1 MKEMDEICLSQ
12 VEGDLLF
19 ILNLNHVCSI
29 ISLEALAAPFW
40 KNNTLNQNWQSQLQQ
55 RYIFLPPSKME
66 IFSQLSN
73 VLWEQITS

>member
-29 ISLEALAAPFW
+29 ISLEALAAPF
-40 KNNTLNQNWQSQLQQ
+40 
-55 RYIFLPPSKME
+55 
-66 IFSQLSN
+66 
-73 VLWEQITS
+73 